1 MYVERSL
8 RCPHPLCAFLLCSES
23 AITVRNRKRLVVHT
37 QQKSLIK
44 QFRTRLLIVVSVLI
58 GLLLLLSVASVLLEV
73 RQATLGQEQ
82 ADLDNDLDDTLNA
95 MLDQATDL
103 RGYISTNNPAL
114 LASFSHDRAA
124 YQAAVLDLHTQLTM
138 PQFRVSPAALAQVEA
153 RADMWY
159 THYALVEIH
168 AMQSGKLTQ
177 ARSDQRTLLGRNL
190 LTAFRATYARLRQAV
205 SQDLATR
212 GQHVTVTDALVF
224 VLSLLLSASTM
235 FLLRR
240 TFTRFATRLHS
251 QLETL
256 KDTTNRLAA
265 GERAARMP
273 PLGYEELNTV
283 GQAFNRMAQT
293 IEEQQQ
299 ALEEQSTLDQQA
311 NQSKSAF
318 LANMSHELR
327 TPLNGIIGFSQLLHD
342 EVVGSLSEEQKE
354 YLGDVLASSRHL
366 LALINE
372 LLDLAKVEAG
382 KMTFSPEV
390 VELGQLAGEGCDSL
404 RPLATHKGIH
414 VEIQVDPTLSE
425 VRLDPAKFKQVLYNY
440 LSNAIKNTP
449 EQGRVTV
456 RMRPQDEETFVLEV
470 EDTGRGIPPE
480 DIGRLFVEFEQLD
493 TDLAKKEQGT
503 GLGLALTRRII
514 EAQGGKVGVR
524 SIPGQGSIFF
534 AILPRIAREQDEE
547 EAEQRVPIF

>member
-1 MYVERSL
+1 
-8 RCPHPLCAFLLCSES
+8 
-23 AITVRNRKRLVVHT
+23 
-37 QQKSLIK
+37 
-44 QFRTRLLIVVSVLI
+44 
-58 GLLLLLSVASVLLEV
+58 
-73 RQATLGQEQ
+73 
-82 ADLDNDLDDTLNA
+82 
-95 MLDQATDL
+95 
-103 RGYISTNNPAL
+103 
-114 LASFSHDRAA
+114 
-124 YQAAVLDLHTQLTM
+124 
-138 PQFRVSPAALAQVEA
+138 
-153 RADMWY
+153 
-159 THYALVEIH
+159 
-168 AMQSGKLTQ
+168 
-177 ARSDQRTLLGRNL
+177 
-190 LTAFRATYARLRQAV
+190 
-205 SQDLATR
+205 
-212 GQHVTVTDALVF
+212 
-224 VLSLLLSASTM
+224 
-235 FLLRR
+235 
-240 TFTRFATRLHS
+240 
-251 QLETL
+251 
-256 KDTTNRLAA
+256 
-265 GERAARMP
+265 
-273 PLGYEELNTV
+273 
-283 GQAFNRMAQT
+283 
-293 IEEQQQ
+293 
-299 ALEEQSTLDQQA
+299 
-311 NQSKSAF
+311 
-318 LANMSHELR
+318 MSHELR

-456 RMRPQDEETFVLEV
+456 RMKPQDEETFVLEV